1 MKMPINATSAALRG
15 SLAVASA
22 MNGAPMATPRA

>member
-1 MKMPINATSAALRG
+1 MKMPINATKAALRG
-15 SLAVASA
+15 SREVAIA